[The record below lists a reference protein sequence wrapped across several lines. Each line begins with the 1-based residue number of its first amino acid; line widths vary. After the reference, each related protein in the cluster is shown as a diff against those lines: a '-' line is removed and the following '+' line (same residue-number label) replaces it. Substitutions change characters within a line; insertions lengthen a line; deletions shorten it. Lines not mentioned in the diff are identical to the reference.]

1 MIPLTPDSTSFVEPK
16 DYEDAVARLENIVRR
31 MESGQ
36 MPLDQLLECHEEG
49 TKLVAFCQ
57 LKLEAAEERIAY
69 VTRRAAETAKAEKA
83 EKVRPSS
90 PESPQKPVRKSSNDV
105 SLF

>member
-1 MIPLTPDSTSFVEPK
+1 MTPPELDTVPFVEPQ
-16 DYEDAVARLENIVRR
+16 DYEDAMARLENIVRR

-36 MPLDQLLECHEEG
+36 MPLDQLLACHEEG

-69 VTRRAAETAKAEKA
+69 VTRKASEAPKAEKA
-83 EKVRPSS
+83 KLSS
-90 PESPQKPVRKSSNDV
+90 PEPAQKPVRNPSTDV

>member
-1 MIPLTPDSTSFVEPK
+1 MIPPDPDSVPFVEPQ
-16 DYEDAVARLENIVRR
+16 DYEDAMARLENIVQR

-36 MPLDQLLECHEEG
+36 MPLDQLLACHEEG

-69 VTRRAAETAKAEKA
+69 VTRRAAETAKTEKA
-83 EKVRPSS
+83 RPSS
-90 PESPQKPVRKSSNDV
+90 PAPAQKPVRNPSTDV